1 MLFKTGLYKFRKSME
16 KVLVVYHYSRMRR
29 CISDFLK
36 VFNYDV
42 CVTKVRA
49 DIIEEIS
56 KIKPNIILMDIRTI
70 EINPKNFLVRLK
82 QQQQLSNTPI
92 IFIGNHIS
100 CLNKVETFQ
109 RISFVLNEMEI
120 ITAPFKLEYLLEN
133 VQTHLNNNKKII
145 PLFYSL
151 PNKKD
156 TKYKNVFKIQ

>member
-1 MLFKTGLYKFRKSME
+1 MQ
-16 KVLVVYHYSRMRR
+16 KVLVVYHYSRMRH

-42 CVTKVRA
+42 CLTKFRV

-56 KIKPNIILMDIRTI
+56 RIKPDIILMDISSI
-70 EINPKNFLVRLK
+70 EIRPKNFLVRLK

-100 CLNKVETFQ
+100 YLNKVETFQ

-120 ITAPFKLEYLLEN
+120 ITAPFKLEYLLER
-133 VQTHLNNNKKII
+133 VQTHLNNNKKIM

-156 TKYKNVFKIQ
+156 TKYKIQ